1 MWGATYVEN
10 ARYIQDRF
18 QFTHPV
24 WGATEIESRELDVA
38 RPFQFTHPVW
48 GATLSPLMHRLD
60 YFRFNSRT
68 PCGVRLSTDD
78 KAHNSTSGFNSRT
91 PCGVRRVVSWTL
103 LALKMF
109 QFTHP
114 VWGATIVQ
122 ITIVIDEQGFN
133 SRTPCGVR
141 PRCPKVR
148 INRGL
153 DDDELRMGDY
163 EWVYSV
169 RWR

>member
-1 MWGATYVEN
+1 MKL
-10 ARYIQDRF
+10 I
-18 QFTHPV
+18 
-24 WGATEIESRELDVA
+24 
-38 RPFQFTHPVW
+38 
-48 GATLSPLMHRLD
+48 
-60 YFRFNSRT
+60 
-68 PCGVRLSTDD
+68 
-78 KAHNSTSGFNSRT
+78 
-91 PCGVRRVVSWTL
+91 
-103 LALKMF
+103 MF

-114 VWGATIVQ
+114 VWGATSKYVTKQFRQIVS
-122 ITIVIDEQGFN
+122 IHAPRVGCDNGIALCTCRIKCFN